1 MLLGDGERPARS
13 GMKQAAT
20 EATNDLILDL
30 RRAVAELWG
39 ARADA
44 IKAACAPHVP
54 TGRVDEMDALAWLTA
69 DALGHPLQ
77 FRPNYHSQGA
87 G

>member
-54 TGRVDEMDALAWLTA
+54 ST
-69 DALGHPLQ
+69 
-77 FRPNYHSQGA
+77 
-87 G
+87 

>member
-54 TGRVDEMDALAWLTA
+54 TGGGGRHVVKPFQHMKLAA
-69 DALGHPLQ
+69 KARGGI
-77 FRPNYHSQGA
+77 SA
-87 G
+87 A

>member
-69 DALGHPLQ
+69 DAQLKGFQ

>member
-54 TGRVDEMDALAWLTA
+54 TGRVDEMDALGQVEQLK
-69 DALGHPLQ
+69 GFQ